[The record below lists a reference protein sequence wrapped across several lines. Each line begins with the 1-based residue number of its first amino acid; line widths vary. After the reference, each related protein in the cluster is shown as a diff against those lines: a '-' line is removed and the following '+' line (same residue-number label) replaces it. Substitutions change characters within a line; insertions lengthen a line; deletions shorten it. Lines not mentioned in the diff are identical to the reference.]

1 MKAAQ
6 LFDVSGLATIV
17 TGAASGIGLSYAE
30 AMADNGARVTLMDKD
45 AKSLD
50 AEVRRLAGC
59 GGDVRGQ
66 VVDVTDR
73 RALRASVDA
82 VAGYYGKLDVVFANA
97 GIDSPPG
104 FLGMTGERTV
114 DGAFENVSDAR
125 WDLIMATN
133 LTSVFTTIKASV
145 PHMKENDPSGGRIIV
160 TTSVAGVRSEAIVG
174 TPYMPAKAAAAHLV
188 RQAALELAKYN
199 ILVNAIAPGPFIT
212 NIAGGHMKEPTT
224 AQAFARFTP
233 LHRLATTDEMQGLAL
248 FLASPAASYLTGSQM
263 VIDGGVLLGL
273 AD

>member
-17 TGAASGIGLSYAE
+17 TGAASGIGLAYAE

-45 AKSLD
+45 TKSLE
-50 AEVRRLAGC
+50 AEVKRLADR
-59 GGDVRGQ
+59 GGDVRSQ

-73 RALRASVDA
+73 RALKASVDTA
-82 VAGYYGKLDVVFANA
+82 AAHYGKLDVAFANV

-104 FLGMTGERTV
+104 FIGMTGERTV
-114 DGAFENVSDAR
+114 DGAFENVSDQR
-125 WDLIMATN
+125 WDLVIATN
-133 LTSVFTTIKASV
+133 LTSIYSTIKACI
-145 PHMKENDPSGGRIIV
+145 PHMKKNAKGGRIIV
-160 TTSVAGVRSEAIVG
+160 TTSVAGIRPEAIVG
-174 TPYMPAKAAAAHLV
+174 MPYMPAKAAAAHLV

-212 NIAGGHMKEPTT
+212 KIAGGHLKDPTT
-224 AQAFARFTP
+224 VAAFAKFTP
-233 LHRLATTDEMQGLAL
+233 LHRLASTDEMQGLAL
-248 FLASPAASYLTGSQM
+248 FLASPAATYVTGAQM
-263 VIDGGVLLGL
+263 VIDGGVLLGM